1 MLPKT
6 LATMQNMCKFANIKV
21 HRTKKLKHISYQKA
35 FDIVDHDKLLLKMP
49 LLGFS
54 HEVIDWYKS

>member
-1 MLPKT
+1 
-6 LATMQNMCKFANIKV
+6 MQNMCKFANIKV